1 MGGEQDEAEDQ
12 TLAQRFLRQHRPA
25 VFGSARSDSDGNDQG
40 IGVDNETE
48 EPREADGGLDFNA
61 LEISGG
67 QSVEGNG
74 ED

>member
-25 VFGSARSDSDGNDQG
+25 VFRSAMSDSGGNDQG

-48 EPREADGGLDFNA
+48 
-61 LEISGG
+61 
-67 QSVEGNG
+67 
-74 ED
+74 